1 MARRKPPKMY
11 IEKILGRLLNN
22 VLFSEKKDGR
32 DMGMFTGFICLFCFL
47 MLAAKAIT
55 HRCNWKKTDRVLMKC
70 HKPICVLLIVSCF
83 IHMIYVVPV
92 LKNRSAFVIITGIV
106 SFFVMV
112 SLICLCHIIKE
123 KKKKMW
129 WHIFLTII
137 IAICIV
143 GHIVTYIID
152 FKNYQQK
159 VTNIVFE
166 DIELANI
173 KDGTYQGEYDVGYIY
188 AKVEVEIR
196 DNKIVS
202 INIVEHR
209 NERGESAEK
218 IIDDMVEEQEIYV
231 DAVSG
236 ATNSSNVIEKA
247 VENALNGEN

>member
-1 MARRKPPKMY
+1 
-11 IEKILGRLLNN
+11 
-22 VLFSEKKDGR
+22 
-32 DMGMFTGFICLFCFL
+32 MGIFTGLINLVCFL
-47 MLAAKAIT
+47 MLVAKAIT
-55 HRCNWKKTDRVLMKC
+55 HRCNWKKMDRVLMKC

-83 IHMIYVVPV
+83 MHMIFVLPV
-92 LKNRSAFVIITGIV
+92 LKNRSVFVTITGIV

-123 KKKKMW
+123 KTKKMW
-129 WHIFLTII
+129 WHKFLAII
-137 IAICIV
+137 VAICIV

-166 DIELANI
+166 DIELANM
-173 KDGTYQGEYDVGYIY
+173 KDGTYQGEYNVGYIY

-196 DNKIVS
+196 NHKIVS

-209 NERGESAEK
+209 NERGEPAEK
-218 IIDDMVEEQEIYV
+218 IIDDMVVKQEIYV